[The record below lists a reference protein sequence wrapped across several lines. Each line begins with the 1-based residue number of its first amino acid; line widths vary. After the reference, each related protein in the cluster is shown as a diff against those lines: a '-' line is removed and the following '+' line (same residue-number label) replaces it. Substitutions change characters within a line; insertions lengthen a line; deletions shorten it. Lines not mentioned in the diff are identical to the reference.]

1 MRIAF
6 IDYISNGSTH
16 FQFNL
21 NQINSLLDFDLTVYL
36 SYDSSLIDVLSDK
49 KIVRLIYSLKQNQ
62 EINLNITY

>member
-16 FQFNL
+16 SQFNL

-49 KIVRLIYSLKQNQ
+49 KL
-62 EINLNITY
+62 